1 MGTPEMLS
9 FGAEL
14 IPVEK
19 ALFVIDNEENEN
31 IRKRKGDEE
40 LDKEKVVKVAR
51 NSSTKGN
58 GHECDKCNK
67 TFTQKRSLTTH
78 KKSKHEGKRID
89 CDQCDHKATTQVN
102 LTIHKQVKHDGKRFD
117 CDLCDHKASTH

>member
-31 IRKRKGDEE
+31 IRKRKGHEE
-40 LDKEKVVKVAR
+40 LDKERVVKVAR

-58 GHECDKCNK
+58 GHECDKCNAA
-67 TFTQKRSLTTH
+67 FTQKSSLCSTLLTTH
-78 KKSKHEGKRID
+78 KKAKHEGKRFA
-89 CDQCDHKATTQVN
+89 CGQCN
-102 LTIHKQVKHDGKRFD
+102 
-117 CDLCDHKASTH
+117 HKASTQSHLTRHKQSKH

>member
-40 LDKEKVVKVAR
+40 LDKEKVLKVAR

-67 TFTQKRSLTTH
+67 TFTQKRNLTTH
-78 KKSKHEGKRID
+78 KKSKHEGKRF
-89 CDQCDHKATTQVN
+89 A
-102 LTIHKQVKHDGKRFD
+102 
-117 CDLCDHKASTH
+117 CDLCDHKATRQSNLKEHKQSAHDGVTHTCG